1 MNRKGQISFEV
12 LLLIAVVF
20 LLSFMVAGSYFSIHD
35 ETYALA
41 KVKTEVLG
49 ILHERGMPRT
59 IQSVVSE
66 VDGTAIRIDVTLS
79 GENVAVVREVSD
91 IPEDHTRR
99 KMCGEIAKNTIY
111 ETVVVNINTREF
123 CTATSPPAVI

>member
-49 ILHERGMPRT
+49 ILHERGVPRT

-66 VDGTAIRIDVTLS
+66 VDGTAIRVDVTLS
-79 GENVAVVREVSD
+79 GENVAKDLSKLPLNYKRNE
-91 IPEDHTRR
+91 
-99 KMCGEIAKNTIY
+99 MCDTIAKNTVY
-111 ETVVVNINTREF
+111 DTVIVRINDERFCSATPPPVVI
-123 CTATSPPAVI
+123 